1 LGDALGEEGHQDK
14 AEDVSY
20 LGEEELERFDR
31 VSELQSVKQRDEQS
45 DNRSVYSEL
54 RSVRTGKSSLA
65 KISRLESELQIEREE
80 REKLRKEIE
89 DLKKVNSELCS
100 VIVT

>member
-1 LGDALGEEGHQDK
+1 
-14 AEDVSY
+14 
-20 LGEEELERFDR
+20 